1 MTSESLSSRR
11 RRNRLLGDL
20 TQQEATKR
28 MIRVDHAGEYGA
40 VRIYEGQRAV
50 LGNTDLGP
58 VLAEMAAHEEHHLE
72 TFEGLIHERHVR
84 PTALMP
90 FWHVAG
96 FVLGAGTAL
105 MGPKAAMA
113 CTVAVEEA
121 IDEHYAAQIRELD
134 ADGHDPALR
143 DTCEKFRQDELH
155 HKDIAL
161 DHDAEQAP
169 GYKVLNKA
177 IKRGSKIAIWLSERV

>member
-1 MTSESLSSRR
+1 MSAKSFSSRR
-11 RRNRLLGDL
+11 TNRRLPGDL
-20 TQQEATKR
+20 TAKEATQR

-50 LGNTDLGP
+50 LGHTDLDS
-58 VLAEMAAHEEHHLE
+58 VLEEMADQEQQHLE
-72 TFEGLIHERHVR
+72 TFERLIAERQVR

-96 FVLGAGTAL
+96 FMLGAGTAL

-121 IDEHYAAQIRELD
+121 IDEHYAAQIGELD
-134 ADGHDPALR
+134 ADGTDPALR
-143 DTCEKFRQDELH
+143 DTCEKFRQEELD
-155 HKDIAL
+155 HKATAL
-161 DHDAEQAP
+161 EHDAELAP
-169 GYKVLNKA
+169 GYTVLNKA

>member
-1 MTSESLSSRR
+1 MSTEPLSSRR
-11 RRNRLLGDL
+11 RQTRIPGDL
-20 TQQEATKR
+20 TAAEATQR

-50 LGNTDLGP
+50 LGNTDLDP
-58 VLAEMAAHEEHHLE
+58 VLEEMADQEQHHLE
-72 TFEGLIHERHVR
+72 TFERLITERRVR
-84 PTALMP
+84 PTALLP

-121 IDEHYAAQIRELD
+121 IDEHYAGQIRELD
-134 ADGHDPALR
+134 ADGTDPVLR
-143 DTCEKFRQDELH
+143 DTCEKFRQEELE
-155 HKDIAL
+155 HKETAL
-161 DHDAEQAP
+161 EHDAELAP
-169 GYKVLNKA
+169 GYRVMNKA